1 MLHSSRAP
9 IAPSV
14 LETSARS
21 DTNDGSH
28 VRAGAR
34 DPRDLRTTSVSSR
47 ARSRRL
53 DGTGFLGAAQ
63 IG

>member
-14 LETSARS
+14 LEASACS
-21 DTNDGSH
+21 DTKNGSH

-34 DPRDLRTTSVSSR
+34 DSRDSRTTGVSSR

-53 DGTGFLGAAQ
+53 DGTGFLSAAQ
-63 IG
+63 II